1 MEVLYMR
8 KKIDPVV
15 DEAIET
21 LNMKDGPSRR
31 RLLEGAGL
39 FSATAAASA
48 LIAACSSSSSS
59 SASSTSTA
67 KAAAGNFPT
76 TPKWQF
82 TFVNHVTD
90 NSFFTPTQ
98 YGFADAAAILGI
110 PTPHWTG
117 ALSTQPTVPTMLS
130 AFNDAVT
137 AGSPGIATTVVAATS
152 FISPINSALAAGV
165 PVVTYNANGS
175 SSSPTN
181 GLAYVGQDL
190 LASGQEVG
198 TRLASLMKK
207 GDTAVGIIAQPG
219 ALNIQPRLDGAT
231 TALEAAGMTVLFGNK
246 GFDGGA
252 SASQEATAVPEFIQ
266 SHGSKI
272 QGIFAVDG
280 GDTALLGTSLQKYGL
295 VGKVAAGGFDLEPQ
309 TLTAI
314 SAGQISFTVDQSP
327 YLQGFLPTIYLY
339 LWQLSGGLVNPATTD
354 TGLKFVT
361 KSNAG
366 AYTSPTTRFEGST
379 SAQKYIKH
387 SGAIST

>member
-1 MEVLYMR
+1 MR
-8 KKIDPVV
+8 KKINPVV

-59 SASSTSTA
+59 SAGTSGTA
-67 KAAAGNFPT
+67 KEAAGNFPT

-82 TFVNHVTD
+82 SFVNHVTD

-98 YGFADAAAILGI
+98 YGFSDAAAILGLPI
-110 PTPHWTG
+110 PHWTG

-152 FISPINSALAAGV
+152 FTQPIASALSSGV

-175 SSSPTN
+175 TASPTN
-181 GLAYVGQDL
+181 GLAYIGQDL
-190 LASGQEVG
+190 YTSGQEVG
-198 TRLASLMKK
+198 TRLASKMKK
-207 GDTAVGIIAQPG
+207 GDTAVGFIAQPG
-219 ALNIQPRLDGAT
+219 SLNIQPRLDGAT
-231 TALEAAGMTVLFGNK
+231 AALQAAGMTVMFGNK
-246 GFDGGA
+246 GVDAGN
-252 SASQEATAVPEFIQ
+252 SATQEASAVPEFIQ

-272 QGIFAVDG
+272 QGVFAVDG
-280 GDTALLGTSLQKYGL
+280 GDTALLGSSLAKYNL

-309 TLTAI
+309 TLTAVA
-314 SAGQISFTVDQSP
+314 AGQIDFTIDQSP

-339 LWQLSGGLVNPATTD
+339 LWQLSGGLVSPATTD

-361 KSNAG
+361 KANVG
-366 AYTSPTTRFEGST
+366 PYTSPQTRFEGST
-379 SAQKYIKH
+379 TAQKYIKH
-387 SGAIST
+387 TGAISI